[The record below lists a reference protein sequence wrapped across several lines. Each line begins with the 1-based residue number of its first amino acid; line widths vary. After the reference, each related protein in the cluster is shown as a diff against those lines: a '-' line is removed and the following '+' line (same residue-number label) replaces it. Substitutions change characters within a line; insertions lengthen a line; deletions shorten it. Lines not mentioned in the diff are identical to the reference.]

1 MSASNFARAALFA
14 VVSAT
19 PFVVPF
25 AAASAQDTVIT
36 SRQREFNEFER
47 RSAGVFSFIQSRPQ
61 GALGNNI
68 GLGYGFDAGYLF
80 RLDRAGFLAL
90 RADVGFLQ
98 YGDESKQVPLS
109 STIGGRIQ
117 VKVSTNNNIV
127 PLSIGPQLMWPHGSI
142 RPYVNAGIGGQ
153 FFYTE
158 SHVQGDD
165 DQLEFART
173 TNQWDNTANW
183 VAGGGVYIPVS
194 RGRVKVDIDAG
205 AQFLNGGRAKY
216 LRPGSIEDL
225 PDGQI
230 RITPMESETHMVLV
244 RLGIRL
250 GV

>member
-1 MSASNFARAALFA
+1 MSASSFARAALIA
-14 VVSAT
+14 ALSAA
-19 PFVVPF
+19 PFIVP
-25 AAASAQDTVIT
+25 AATASAQDTVVV
-36 SRQREFNEFER
+36 RHPRELTEFER

-61 GALGNNI
+61 GTLANNI

-80 RLDRAGFLAL
+80 RLDRAGFVAL

-98 YGDESKQVPLS
+98 YGDESKRVPLS
-109 STIGGRIQ
+109 TTVGGRIQ

-127 PLSIGPQLMWPHGSI
+127 PLSIGPQLMWPHGSV

-158 SHVQGDD
+158 SHVEGDD
-165 DQLEFART
+165 DQLQFART
-173 TNQWDNTANW
+173 TNQWDKTKNW
-183 VAGGGVYIPVS
+183 VAGGGVYLPVS

-205 AQFLNGGRAKY
+205 AQFINGGRAQY

-230 RITPMESETHMVLV
+230 RITPFESETHMVLV
-244 RLGIRL
+244 RLGVRL